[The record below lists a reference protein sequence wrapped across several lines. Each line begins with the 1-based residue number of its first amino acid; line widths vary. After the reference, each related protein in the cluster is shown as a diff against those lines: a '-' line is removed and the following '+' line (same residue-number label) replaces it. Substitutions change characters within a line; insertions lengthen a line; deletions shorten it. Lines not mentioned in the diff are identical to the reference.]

1 MLKIFDR
8 STTNV
13 LLFLF
18 IFFLSIIRSEYL
30 FAVIAILLAMI
41 FLWIDLI
48 LADKSKVNIVPI
60 EESAYE
66 YD

>member
-1 MLKIFDR
+1 MLQIFDR

-13 LLFLF
+13 LLYLF

-30 FAVIAILLAMI
+30 FAVIAVLLAII

-48 LADKSKVNIVPI
+48 LADKSKISIVPI